1 MTTPQTLHHA
11 LLRPCVLHIL
21 RAAGFHSTRPSV
33 VDALTDI
40 AARFLVTI
48 AQSTMAHA
56 SVNHSDQ
63 PELAIEVGLQDVR
76 MAMEAC
82 GVIYP
87 EETMMDQEYKGVE
100 DTRGMDN
107 FISWATGPSNKEIR
121 RIAFEGGDG
130 SKDDYLTG
138 MFWYCIQWNSR

>member
-1 MTTPQTLHHA
+1 M
-11 LLRPCVLHIL
+11 
-21 RAAGFHSTRPSV
+21 
-33 VDALTDI
+33 
-40 AARFLVTI
+40 VTI
-48 AQSTMAHA
+48 AESTKAHA

-63 PELAIEVGLQDVR
+63 PELAIEIGLQDVR
-76 MAMEAC
+76 MAMESC

-107 FISWATGPSNKEIR
+107 FISWATGPSNREIR

-138 MFWYCIQWNSR
+138 MLSHHTKDESS